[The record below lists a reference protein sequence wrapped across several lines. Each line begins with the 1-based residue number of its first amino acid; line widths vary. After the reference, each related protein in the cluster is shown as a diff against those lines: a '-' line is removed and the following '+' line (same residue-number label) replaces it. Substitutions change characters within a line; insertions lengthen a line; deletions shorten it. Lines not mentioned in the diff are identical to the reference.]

1 VRSLLLIAAAVVV
14 VSGCG
19 SEAPSPPAST
29 TSSSHG
35 TAAQSASPRLGIQ
48 EPALSATPAESVD
61 PIGDVECTGG
71 ATTGSND
78 YPAGIEGGAPTVEGG
93 MRALQG
99 VLPTDEIVVA
109 ADRAGVVRDGR
120 TIFISWWSESS
131 TGNWLLV
138 TFVVCGDAGI
148 QLTAPN

>member
-1 VRSLLLIAAAVVV
+1 MRSLLPIAVAVVL

-19 SEAPSPPAST
+19 SEAQSPPPAT
-29 TSSSHG
+29 TSSSHR
-35 TAAQSASPRLGIQ
+35 TAANSASPRVEIQ

-78 YPAGIEGGAPTVEGG
+78 YPAGIEGGAATVEGG
-93 MRALQG
+93 TRALPG
-99 VLPTDEIVVA
+99 VLPTDEVVVA
-109 ADRAGVVRDGR
+109 GERVGVVRDGR
-120 TIFISWWSESS
+120 VIFTSWWSESS

-148 QLTAPN
+148 QVTAPN